1 MRNLT
6 FEEDRVLEKISEIP
20 REQKPSFDWAGALGD
35 NRFEVPKV
43 RIDDGA
49 GDRDFEIAEVAEVIG
64 EALTDLMI
72 SREEEDIYTE
82 KNRELVV
89 ESTRSVADR
98 LVERTIDDENNDS
111 DRMTYEELYRL
122 IEKVLVENDAYDVAK
137 SRTVESQQD

>member
-1 MRNLT
+1 MRDIT
-6 FEEDRVLEKISEIP
+6 FEEDRLLEKVAETP

-64 EALTDLMI
+64 EAVTDLLI
-72 SREEEDIYTE
+72 SREEEDIYTD

-98 LVERTIDDENNDS
+98 LVERTTDDDDNDNMLLS
-111 DRMTYEELYRL
+111 LSLPLHLE
-122 IEKVLVENDAYDVAK
+122 
-137 SRTVESQQD
+137 

>member
-1 MRNLT
+1 MRNIT
-6 FEEDRVLEKISEIP
+6 FDEDQVLEKIAETP
-20 REQKPSFDWAGALGD
+20 REQKPCFDWAGALGD

-72 SREEEDIYTE
+72 SREEKEIYTD

-89 ESTRSVADR
+89 ESTRSVADK
-98 LVERTIDDENNDS
+98 LVERATDDENNDS
-111 DRMTYEELYRL
+111 GRLTYGELYRV

-137 SRTVESQQD
+137 SLVFS

>member
-6 FEEDRVLEKISEIP
+6 FEEDRVLEKISETP

-72 SREEEDIYTE
+72 SRKKKTYTP
-82 KNRELVV
+82 K
-89 ESTRSVADR
+89 
-98 LVERTIDDENNDS
+98 RTGNS
-111 DRMTYEELYRL
+111 WW
-122 IEKVLVENDAYDVAK
+122 
-137 SRTVESQQD
+137 SRPGVSPIVWSSAQ